1 MCSLVFKFN
10 QFFFQVPVEIIQQPL
25 EEMDVLEGERVTLT
39 VRARGVPSP
48 MFQWYKDM
56 DKIAGA
62 TSGTFCF
69 LAERSAQ
76 ASF

>member
-1 MCSLVFKFN
+1 M
-10 QFFFQVPVEIIQQPL
+10 
-25 EEMDVLEGERVTLT
+25 LEGERVTLT